1 MGTDY
6 NQTINLPAVPISQPL
21 PLRDL
26 LGLLRLTHLKAQH
39 YIRLQ
44 VRHFHLQVLS
54 FHFPLPVLPLHLLPK
69 PGQGMQR
76 LPNSRRRWEQDR
88 DWPLYAEH
96 LPEKAD

>member
-1 MGTDY
+1 MP
-6 NQTINLPAVPISQPL
+6 LSQPL

-26 LGLLRLTHLKAQH
+26 LGLLRLTHLKAQ
-39 YIRLQ
+39 YSNRLR
-44 VRHFHLQVLS
+44 VHHSSRPQVLS
-54 FHFPLPVLPLHLLPK
+54 FHFLLPALRLHLLPR
-69 PGQGMQR
+69 PGQGMQH